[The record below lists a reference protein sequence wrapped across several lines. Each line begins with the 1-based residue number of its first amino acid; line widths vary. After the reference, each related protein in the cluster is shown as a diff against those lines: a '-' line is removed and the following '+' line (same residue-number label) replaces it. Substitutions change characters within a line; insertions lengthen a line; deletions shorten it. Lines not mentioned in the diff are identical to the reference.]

1 MKLWLKVTK
10 MSYKCEMKCNWTSAQ
25 GHQLSTNL
33 RKTLH
38 SETQTFKETKQ
49 QKQSVLQGCQTD
61 RKFIKSKT
69 TKFDPDACKWGWS
82 DDAMNFFWQFA
93 SFYSQQT
100 QTNYFSKGCSKL
112 TLQTVASQV
121 NTNLEWNLK
130 PGKRCQ
136 S

>member
-1 MKLWLKVTK
+1 
-10 MSYKCEMKCNWTSAQ
+10 MKCNWTSAQ
-25 GHQLSTNL
+25 GHQISTNL

-82 DDAMNFFWQFA
+82 DDAMNFFGNLQVSTHNKHRQITF
-93 SFYSQQT
+93 QKDVQ
-100 QTNYFSKGCSKL
+100 NLHCKL
-112 TLQTVASQV
+112 
-121 NTNLEWNLK
+121 
-130 PGKRCQ
+130 
-136 S
+136 

>member
-25 GHQLSTNL
+25 GHQISTNL

-82 DDAMNFFWQFA
+82 DDAMNFLAICKFLLTTNTDKLLFKRMFKTYIA
-93 SFYSQQT
+93 NCSQ
-100 QTNYFSKGCSKL
+100 S
-112 TLQTVASQV
+112 SQHQPWV
-121 NTNLEWNLK
+121 E
-130 PGKRCQ
+130 PQ
-136 S
+136 A